1 MILGFFLL
9 LLKYALFYL
18 FFSTCNNNANNLDV
32 DLKKDILYKIK
43 ILTCYS
49 QTSSSNS
56 NVYCSLKLCIY
67 ILNTSLNEIHSN
79 FQLYMNRSIKR
90 EIENKPKWSNSS
102 WESEKNIHK
111 NISRGIFNDSE
122 NQDIK

>member
-1 MILGFFLL
+1 MIFIMILGFFFIVI
-9 LLKYALFYL
+9 KIFHVLFSI
-18 FFSTCNNNANNLDV
+18 FFSTSNNNANNLDV

-90 EIENKPKWSNSS
+90 EIENKL
-102 WESEKNIHK
+102 
-111 NISRGIFNDSE
+111 NDRTLRE
-122 NQDIK
+122 N